1 MSSRARTSG
10 GTAAV
15 GAPRS
20 AAPAPPLTA
29 LPSGSAFVRLGQPV
43 HRLPPHLRNALPD
56 AAPRGPPAHSGT
68 LRPPLSERGS
78 AGRTNRLVDAIFT
91 APAASAT
98 SRPTRQEQ
106 EATVATGRAEPGFY
120 RASLPRGH
128 NRARLRVGRGAN
140 KSELLG
146 ATCFAFF
153 FSIFLLRCLDLLCC
167 GASQLDDLGVS
178 RGDSRAGRV
187 QTRRQ
192 PGPGG
197 GCKARTPE
205 GAPSTAPLPPRRG
218 FERSP
223 YSCLGAIPLKE
234 LGVKREIHLSP
245 PEQVSMSALPS
256 AAELFLLPFG
266 CKRGPPLLRRRF
278 PSWREVEQA
287 LGRAL
292 GPRLGG
298 RERSAQ
304 A

>member
-1 MSSRARTSG
+1 MVIIGRGYGSG
-10 GTAAV
+10 E
-15 GAPRS
+15 
-20 AAPAPPLTA
+20 
-29 LPSGSAFVRLGQPV
+29 
-43 HRLPPHLRNALPD
+43 
-56 AAPRGPPAHSGT
+56 GPTKVSFWVP
-68 LRPPLSERGS
+68 
-78 AGRTNRLVDAIFT
+78 
-91 APAASAT
+91 
-98 SRPTRQEQ
+98 
-106 EATVATGRAEPGFY
+106 
-120 RASLPRGH
+120 RASR
-128 NRARLRVGRGAN
+128 
-140 KSELLG
+140 
-146 ATCFAFF
+146 FF
-153 FSIFLLRCLDLLCC
+153 FQSSYCVALTCC
-167 GASQLDDLGVS
+167 AAARASSTTWGGS

-197 GCKARTPE
+197 GCKASIPE